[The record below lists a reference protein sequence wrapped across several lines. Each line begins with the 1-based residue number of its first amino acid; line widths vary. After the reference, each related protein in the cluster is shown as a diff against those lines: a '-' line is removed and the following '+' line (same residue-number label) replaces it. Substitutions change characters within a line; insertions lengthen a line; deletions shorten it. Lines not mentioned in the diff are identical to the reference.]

1 MRTWKSVL
9 YNDGDPWVKKEGG
22 SFNVTMRAY
31 NWVEVCE
38 LIVIFMLYLIGKK
51 KLRFNK
57 YQTIRDDVLAVFKNV
72 RGPAPEKKKSY
83 NLCLSKKAC
92 K

>member
-22 SFNVTMRAY
+22 SFNVTMGAY

-51 KLRFNK
+51 NYDSKN
-57 YQTIRDDVLAVFKNV
+57 IRLL
-72 RGPAPEKKKSY
+72 EMTY
-83 NLCLSKKAC
+83 
-92 K
+92 

>member
-22 SFNVTMRAY
+22 SFNVTMGVY

-51 KLRFNK
+51 NYDSKN
-57 YQTIRDDVLAVFKNV
+57 IRLL
-72 RGPAPEKKKSY
+72 EMTY
-83 NLCLSKKAC
+83 
-92 K
+92 

>member
-9 YNDGDPWVKKEGG
+9 YNDGDAWVKKEGG
-22 SFNVTMRAY
+22 SFNVTMGAY

-51 KLRFNK
+51 STIQKLLD
-57 YQTIRDDVLAVFKNV
+57 Y
-72 RGPAPEKKKSY
+72 
-83 NLCLSKKAC
+83 
-92 K
+92 